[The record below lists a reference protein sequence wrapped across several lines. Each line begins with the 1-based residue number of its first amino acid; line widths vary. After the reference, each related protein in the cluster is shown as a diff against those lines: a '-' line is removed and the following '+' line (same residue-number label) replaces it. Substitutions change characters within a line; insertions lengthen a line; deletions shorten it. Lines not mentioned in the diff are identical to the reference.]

1 MPIEAA
7 IDLKRCDLKNVK
19 QVLRRPMTLL
29 VTLYWLTI
37 GLTCVRAGLTYK
49 SLRTHA
55 HKHYVFPSQG
65 GGVRVRILLRTLY
78 VYALSNC
85 DCVRRLRA
93 ICLR

>member
-37 GLTCVRAGLTYK
+37 GLTYVRAGLTYK
-49 SLRTHA
+49 PLRTHA

-65 GGVRVRILLRTLY
+65 GGGTCTHPSTHLV
-78 VYALSNC
+78 
-85 DCVRRLRA
+85 
-93 ICLR
+93 CLRFIKL